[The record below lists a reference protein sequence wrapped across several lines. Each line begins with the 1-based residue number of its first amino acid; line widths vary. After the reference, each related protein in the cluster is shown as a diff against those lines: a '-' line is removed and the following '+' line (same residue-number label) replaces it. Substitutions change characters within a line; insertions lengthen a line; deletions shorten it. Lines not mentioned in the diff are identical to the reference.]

1 MMARSVVDEIAA
13 EIANRQAPLRWF
25 QRVAPE
31 HVATLA
37 EIREG
42 WLAGKFGGK
51 RRPAARIISKWLS
64 DHGIAQVGEQGVEE
78 WLQRA

>member
-1 MMARSVVDEIAA
+1 MMARSVVDEIAE
-13 EIANRQAPLRWF
+13 EIANRRPPLRWF
-25 QRVAPE
+25 ERVAPE

-42 WLAGKFGGK
+42 WLAGRFGTK
-51 RRPAARIISKWLS
+51 RRPAAKIISRWLNEH
-64 DHGIAQVGEQGVEE
+64 DIAQVGEQGVEE